1 MYVLAAYLSE
11 GKAQLIHIDL
21 WEKGNLVKK
30 VFGYTA
36 ETTLRVPGSAKWAL
50 QVRHSN
56 QEYPI

>member
-36 ETTLRVPGSAKWAL
+36 EHNHLGF
-50 QVRHSN
+50 N
-56 QEYPI
+56 EMCY